1 MNELLQLSKLH
12 FQTIMVEQGSRDL
25 TDPSSIINNMTTTV
39 IGWALNIVTG
49 FATLNF
55 ILAMF
60 SYMSNNPQ
68 TQMQGTD
75 KMKRVCIAVV
85 GAFSAKTI
93 MNILEAQAKQW
104 S

>member
-1 MNELLQLSKLH
+1 MQELLQLSKLT
-12 FQTIMVEQGSRDL
+12 FRTILQEQATKQV

-39 IGWALNIVTG
+39 IGWALNVVTG

-93 MNILEAQAKQW
+93 MNILEAQAKTW
-104 S
+104 A